1 MEAWILFKGLHTT
14 LPWILIGYQTT
25 FKLSNWWSNWS
36 WWSYLLNKKSYRG
49 SDTWHPDWNLVL
61 IFAFF
66 VQIWGFTIWHLN
78 CNQEKMAQNLLNF
91 QLLVD
96 ALLFFLLS
104 NYLKVNLN
112 FGWWN
117 IFYWNISCQLWNRS
131 VWVESGKWERGN
143 SMKKTKSQ
151 STFSIID
158 MM

>member
-14 LPWILIGYQTT
+14 LPWILICYQAT
-25 FKLSNWWSNWS
+25 FKLSNWWSLRDSDWS
-36 WWSYLLNKKSYRG
+36 WWSYSLNKKSYRG
-49 SDTWHPDWNLVL
+49 SDTWHPDRNLVL

-66 VQIWGFTIWHLN
+66 VRIWGLTFWHLN

-112 FGWWN
+112 FGETYF
-117 IFYWNISCQLWNRS
+117 IETYHVSFEIGAF
-131 VWVESGKWERGN
+131 E
-143 SMKKTKSQ
+143 
-151 STFSIID
+151 
-158 MM
+158 